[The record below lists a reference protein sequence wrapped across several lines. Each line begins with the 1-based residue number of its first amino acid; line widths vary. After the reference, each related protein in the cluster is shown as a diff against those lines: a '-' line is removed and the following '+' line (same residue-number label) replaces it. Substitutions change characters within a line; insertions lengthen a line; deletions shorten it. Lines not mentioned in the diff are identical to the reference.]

1 MTNGLNNHQKRIKRL
16 FDLFFSF
23 IGLLIFLVPIIIL
36 IILSTISTRK
46 IGLYRQI
53 RIGLA
58 GEPFVLYKIRSMKS
72 GNPLNRITLSNDPR
86 ITRFGRIIRT
96 YNLDELPQLW
106 NVFIGDMSFVG
117 PRPDVPGYADKLIG
131 KDSVVLSVRPG
142 ITGPATL
149 KYRNEEEILSK
160 EIDPLSYND
169 QIIWKDKIEINKQYI
184 KKWSLREDVNYILKT
199 IFS

>member
-23 IGLLIFLVPIIIL
+23 IGLLIFLIPIIIL

-117 PRPDVPGYADKLIG
+117 PRPDVPGYADRLIG
-131 KDSVVLSVRPG
+131 NDRLVLSVRPG

-160 EIDPLSYND
+160 EIDPLIYND

-184 KKWSLREDVNYILKT
+184 KNWSLKGDVTYILKT
-199 IFS
+199 ILS

>member
-23 IGLLIFLVPIIIL
+23 IGLLIFMIPIIIL
-36 IILSTISTRK
+36 IVLSTISTRK

-58 GEPFVLYKIRSMKS
+58 GEPFILYKIRSMKS

-160 EIDPLSYND
+160 EIDPLIYND

-184 KKWSLREDVNYILKT
+184 KNWSLRGDVNYILKT
-199 IFS
+199 ILG